1 MAAIWL
7 SQAAAAAVV
16 VYLVSGFKILTLN
29 IRGRPNRV
37 AAALCLTLALWALQA
52 ALSYSTREPALTV
65 ALARLLSWTWTF
77 FPVLGYHLSLEV
89 RDPPVAGAR
98 ARPDRL
104 RIGRVALVAGYL
116 GAAYLYYLLA
126 GPLLMGAERRAGYW
140 SVAIRPGLGFSAFSA
155 FYFGFNL
162 LAIAVVIGRLL
173 VSKSPRERRRLAI
186 VAATHAVSILGGF
199 TTDTVLG
206 FLGVDFPRVGVLWA
220 GVWAV
225 GLNVAMARYGF
236 LSPFTAKEVGLL
248 MDRFIERSM
257 DGIVICDAAGRVI
270 YWNAPLAE
278 YTGVGADEAKAL
290 SVYELYD
297 RLAGPAG
304 TRRAAADAMRAV
316 GEAGSSGG
324 ARLSEMEIVRP
335 DGGRR
340 WLQASAFTIPG
351 EAGEIMAFV
360 IRDVSKERRAAEEAL
375 ERLRRQSHAQKMEA
389 LGALAAGIA
398 HDFNNTLGGIVGAA
412 SVIRICLGD
421 IERVPREVL
430 RGVDII
436 EGSAQRAASS
446 IRGLMAFAKDIPQR
460 SGAFRLG
467 EAAMR
472 VAELARRS
480 MGPPVRIETEGLDA
494 EAWVR
499 GDPLQIEQLILN
511 LVINAEHALTIMKP
525 PGQERGG
532 SIRVSLRQEDPGR
545 DGGQSA
551 YWALT
556 VRDDGVGMDEAT
568 AAKVFDPFYTTKGPE
583 QGSGLGLA
591 MAQLIAKQ
599 HGGYLGLASAP
610 GEGSAFT
617 LYLPE
622 DAEAKPCHRAA
633 DGYGASSPEGE
644 ASGSRQ
650 GGLKASS

>member
-16 VYLVSGFKILTLN
+16 VYLVSGFKILSIN
-29 IRGRPNRV
+29 YRERANRV

-52 ALSYSTREPALTV
+52 ALSYATRDPSLTV

-77 FPVLGYHLSLEV
+77 FPVLGYHLSLEL
-89 RDPPVAGAR
+89 RDPAAAR
-98 ARPDRL
+98 ARRGLGRL
-104 RIGRVALVAGYL
+104 RLGRVALVAGYL

-140 SVAIRPGLGFSAFSA
+140 SVAIRPGPGFSAFSA
-155 FYFGFNL
+155 FYFGYNL
-162 LAIAVVIGRLL
+162 LAISVVVGRLI
-173 VSKSPRERRRLAI
+173 VSKSPRERRRLAV

-220 GVWAV
+220 GVWAL

-236 LSPFTAKEVGLL
+236 LSPFSAKEIGLL

-257 DGIVICDAAGRVI
+257 DGIVICDAAGRVV

-278 YTGVGADEAKAL
+278 CTGIGADEAKARTI
-290 SVYELYD
+290 YELYD
-297 RLAGPAG
+297 RLAVP
-304 TRRAAADAMRAV
+304 AADGIAR
-316 GEAGSSGG
+316 GGGSADCARGG
-324 ARLSEMEIVRP
+324 ARLSELEIARP
-335 DGGRR
+335 DGNRR

-351 EAGEIMAFV
+351 EAGDILAFV
-360 IRDVSKERRAAEEAL
+360 VRDVSKERRAAEEAL
-375 ERLRRQSHAQKMEA
+375 ERLRRQGRAQKMEA

-421 IERVPREVL
+421 MDRVPREVI

-467 EAAMR
+467 EAALR

-480 MGPPVRIETEGLDA
+480 MGPPVRIETEGLEA

-499 GDPLQIEQLILN
+499 GDALQIEQLILN
-511 LVINAEHALTIMKP
+511 LVINAEHALTIMRP
-525 PGQERGG
+525 PGQEKGG
-532 SIRVSLRQEDPGR
+532 AIRLSLRAEPGR
-545 DGGQSA
+545 GDGPGSL
-551 YWALT
+551 WALM

-599 HGGYLGLASAP
+599 HGGYLGLTSAP

-617 LYLPE
+617 LYLPA
-622 DAEAKPCHRAA
+622 DPEAGPSPRGSVDGGAA
-633 DGYGASSPEGE
+633 
-644 ASGSRQ
+644 
-650 GGLKASS
+650 KAAG